1 MVKKDI
7 DDINDKRENL
17 KSEISLLELEQ
28 TELTAELKMKE
39 QRERDRIEPE
49 IERVRRAI
57 A

>member
-49 IERVRRAI
+49 IERVRKAI